1 MAPCIKYKGKKT
13 TKIQDKDSKK
23 YLLKG
28 NIHKSILPLGHYEK
42 QQYDNVYTTACAWKK
57 KNKTKNL
64 NIH

>member
-42 QQYDNVYTTACAWKK
+42 QQYDNVYTTACA
-57 KNKTKNL
+57 
-64 NIH
+64 